1 MVNNIYSI
9 IILICLFIFSFLPR
23 ALASSDIKL
32 TDMNQR
38 SVHLNGPVKRAIVI
52 PIPASSLLISLDKGS
67 DRLAGIHPFAKVAAE
82 QGMLSKMFPAV
93 ASLPSDTVGHG
104 FMPNIETLLS
114 IQPDLVWQWGHL
126 GNDIIDPIVQAGLSV
141 AIISYP
147 YQDDT
152 KIQQWISLIGKS
164 IGHELRAEKIIRWRQ
179 KVLRNVEL
187 QAALRPDKHKPRVL
201 YLSRFLSEI
210 QTISRTSHTNQDIR
224 RAGGVS
230 ITEDFNGPRTINQE
244 QIIVWNPDVILIGN
258 FETGVI
264 PRDIYTSPAL
274 AEVTAVKNK
283 RVYKIPNGG
292 FIWDAPSQETSLYWQ
307 WLTDIFYPN
316 NIISSLK
323 SEIVERYA
331 FLYDYRLSQRE
342 LNKILQFDANKLSVY
357 YTELFKDES

>member
-1 MVNNIYSI
+1 MINNIYSI
-9 IILICLFIFSFLPR
+9 MTFFCLFIFSSLLR
-23 ALASSDIKL
+23 VLASSDIQL
-32 TDMNQR
+32 TDMSQR
-38 SVHLNGPVKRAIVI
+38 SVHLNGPVKRAVVI
-52 PIPASSLLISLDKGS
+52 PIPVSSLLVSLDKGS
-67 DRLAGIHPFAKVAAE
+67 DRLAGIHPFAKIAAE
-82 QGMLSKMFPAV
+82 QGMLIKMFPAV

-126 GNDIIDPIVQAGLSV
+126 GNDIVDPIVQAGLSV

-152 KIQQWISLIGKS
+152 QMQQWISLIGKS
-164 IGHELRAEKIIRWRQ
+164 IGRELRAEEIIRWRQ
-179 KVLRNVEL
+179 KVLRDVEL
-187 QAALRPDKHKPRVL
+187 QAALRLDKHKPRVL

-244 QIIVWNPDVILIGN
+244 QIIVWDPDIILIGN

-264 PRDIYTSPAL
+264 PSDIYTSPAL

-292 FIWDAPSQETSLYWQ
+292 FIWDAPGQETPLYWQ
-307 WLTDIFYPN
+307 WLTDVFYPN

-323 SEIVERYA
+323 PKIVERYS
-331 FLYDYRLSQRE
+331 FLYDYSLSQRE
-342 LNKILQFDANKLSVY
+342 LNKILQSDANKLSAC